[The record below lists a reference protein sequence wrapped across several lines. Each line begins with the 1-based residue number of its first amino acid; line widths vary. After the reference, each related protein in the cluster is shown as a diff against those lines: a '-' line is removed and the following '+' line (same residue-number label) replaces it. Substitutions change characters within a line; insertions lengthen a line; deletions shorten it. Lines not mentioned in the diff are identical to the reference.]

1 MTTRTAFS
9 IRQLRPLFALAVL
22 ALQPPPLRA
31 EAPPPAAGTVA
42 GEVVRLATGQPVAGA
57 TVSVD
62 GTQKTQS
69 DGAGRFRIEGLTPGV
84 HELGVVAPGF
94 VPLRQPDVVI
104 VAGRAATVSLRLPE
118 PARLAENVSVAAS
131 YFARPDDIPTSA
143 FSMSSEEV
151 RRAPGA
157 LGDVSRVVQALPGLG
172 ARDDQR
178 NDIVARGGSPSENL
192 ILVDGFEVPAISHFA
207 AYGASGG
214 NLAMIDAEV
223 VGDARFL
230 AGGFPAP
237 YGNRLSSVLEVG
249 LREGSRT
256 RYQGQLQLGISGAGL
271 VVEGPLGTRGSFLAT
286 ARRSYLDLIAGPFG
300 VRDVPEYSNYLV
312 KASYELS
319 PSHQLSLVSL
329 GGRETIH
336 EDVPLSDLE
345 NPDTI
350 VTQYLASRTVSG
362 LKLRSLFGT
371 RAVGTFSLAY
381 ALSSY
386 RIDSWDKLLDAQQVE
401 RNRTSNGETT
411 AKYDLICELPGRFS
425 ARLGIDARRK
435 DDALDLAQPLG
446 YANPYSSDP
455 RRINVVA
462 LLAHRVSAQLGGYL
476 DATARLGPAALT
488 LGARYDYY
496 GVTGASRVSPRA
508 GLVVHATDTLELTA
522 AAGRYTQLPPLAL
535 LVAAPGN
542 ERLAPIVADH
552 LVIGAAYRPQP
563 DLRISLEGY
572 LKRYSGYPVSLETP
586 SLTFADFGEQ
596 YDASFLMP
604 MAGSGRGRVR
614 GLELAVQKKLVRA
627 LWGQVSYAWSRS
639 EERALDRVWRPGTFD
654 LPHVLSLVLGYR
666 LQKGFELSS
675 RFSYSSGRPVT
686 PFASETSL
694 AQNRPVYDTSR
705 IHAVRAPA
713 YSRLD
718 LRVDKRFGFRWGGL
732 VLYVEAENL
741 YDRANVRAY
750 TWNPKTRQA
759 QAATQL
765 PLLVLGGLDLEF

>member
-1 MTTRTAFS
+1 MTTPAVS
-9 IRQLRPLFALAVL
+9 SLAPLRPLLAWAVL
-22 ALQPPPLRA
+22 ALLPSPLHA
-31 EAPPPAAGTVA
+31 EAAPIATGTLA
-42 GEVVRLATGQPVAGA
+42 GEVVRLATGLPVAGA
-57 TVSVD
+57 TISVD
-62 GTQKTQS
+62 GTPQAQS
-69 DGAGRFRIEGLTPGV
+69 DPAGRFRIEGLAPGA
-84 HELGVVAPGF
+84 HELGVVAQGF
-94 VPLRQPDVVI
+94 VPLLQPDVVI

-118 PARLAENVSVAAS
+118 PARLEEAVSVAAS
-131 YFARPDDIPTSA
+131 YFARPDNLATSS

-223 VGDARFL
+223 VGDARFT

-237 YGNRLSSVLEVG
+237 YGNRLSAVLEVG

-256 RYQGQLQLGISGAGL
+256 RLQGQLQLGISGAGL
-271 VVEGPLGTRGSFLAT
+271 VVEGPLGKRGSFLAT

-319 PSHQLSLVSL
+319 PRHQLSLLSL

-336 EDVPLSDLE
+336 EDVPLADLE
-345 NPDTI
+345 NADTI
-350 VTQYLASRTVSG
+350 VTDYLASRSVTG
-362 LKLRSLFGT
+362 LRLRSFFGT
-371 RAVGTFSLAY
+371 RAVGTLSLAH
-381 ALSSY
+381 ALVSY
-386 RIDSWDKLLDAQQVE
+386 RIDSWDKLLDTQQVE

-411 AKYDLICELPGRFS
+411 ARYDLVFERTGRFT
-425 ARLGIDARRK
+425 ARLGLDARRK

-446 YANPYSSDP
+446 YANPYSQDP
-455 RRINVVA
+455 ARIHVVS
-462 LLAHRVSAQLGGYL
+462 LLVDRVSAQLGSYL

-488 LGARYDYY
+488 LGARYDYDSL
-496 GVTGASRVSPRA
+496 TRASRVSPRA
-508 GLVVHATDTLELTA
+508 GLVVQATDRIELTA
-522 AAGRYTQLPPLAL
+522 AAGRYTQVPPLAL

-542 ERLAPIVADH
+542 ERLSPIVSDH
-552 LVIGAAYRPQP
+552 LVIGAAYRPRP
-563 DLRISLEGY
+563 DLRLSFEGY
-572 LKRYSGYPVSLETP
+572 LKRYSSYPVSLETP
-586 SLTFADFGEQ
+586 TLTFADFGEQ

-604 MAGSGRGRVR
+604 MIGSGRGRVR

-627 LWGQVSYAWSRS
+627 LWGQLSYAWSRS
-639 EERALDRVWRPGTFD
+639 EEQALDRVWRPGSFD
-654 LPHVLSLVLGYR
+654 LPHVFSLVLGYR
-666 LQKGFELSS
+666 LQKGFEVSS
-675 RFSYSSGRPVT
+675 RFSYSSGRPIT
-686 PFASETSL
+686 PFASDVSS
-694 AQNRPVYDTSR
+694 AQNRPVYDTSLV
-705 IHAVRAPA
+705 HGVRAPA

-741 YDRANVRAY
+741 YDRENVRAY
-750 TWNPKTRQA
+750 TWNPKTRRA

-765 PLLVLGGLDLEF
+765 PLLVLGGFDLEF